1 MEKKGKKEERR
12 KKGGRKGGTGRK
24 LQSLR
29 LDQMNVALVN
39 LQPHWF
45 RDGQSVQILMLE
57 DKGEKFVG

>member
-12 KKGGRKGGTGRK
+12 KKGGRKGGTGRE

-29 LDQMNVALVN
+29 LDKMNVALVN

-45 RDGQSVQILMLE
+45 R
-57 DKGEKFVG
+57 

>member
-45 RDGQSVQILMLE
+45 R
-57 DKGEKFVG
+57 